1 MKLLLFLISIL
12 LFSSPVI
19 GQIYFLIQQNL
30 GIGEIK

>member
-1 MKLLLFLISIL
+1 MKLLLTLISIL

-30 GIGEIK
+30 SKVDIK